1 MHKFK
6 VRMPEKINDK
16 TIFSLLEVT
25 KSIKKTLEQRYSSAF
40 WIKAEMNKLNHYSHS
55 GHCFPEIIEKVDGK
69 IVAQC
74 KATLWR
80 DDYQNINRNFLRI
93 LQEPLKDGIKI
104 LFLAKIS
111 FDPAFGMSLQII
123 DIDPQFTLG
132 DLENEKRVTIKKLK
146 EEGIYDLNKKL
157 ELPLLP
163 QRLAIISVETSKGY
177 GDFLNVID
185 NNTWNYKF
193 FYLLFPSILQ
203 GEKAV
208 TGIIAQLERIKKV
221 IHHFDAVAIIR
232 GGGGD
237 VGLSC
242 YNKYELAK
250 AIALFPIPVIT
261 GIGHVTNETV
271 CEMIAHTNAITP
283 TKLAE
288 YLLQKFHNF
297 SVPIQKVKE
306 KIADKSRRLLSEEN
320 TKLESEL
327 KLFRSIT
334 VNILNTNENR
344 IKNASYAIQQQS
356 QFIIKNNHEKL
367 NVVQAK
373 TRIATKFNLNQLK
386 VTVIQLQDKL
396 ELQPIQYLKN
406 SELALESIEK
416 NIQIMDPINVLKR
429 GFSIT
434 YSNGKAVK
442 DISQLEKG
450 AKINTVL
457 FNGTIKSTITKIKE

>member
-1 MHKFK
+1 
-6 VRMPEKINDK
+6 MPEKINDK

-25 KSIKKTLEQRYSSAF
+25 NSIKKTLDQRYTSAF

-69 IVAQC
+69 IIAQI

-93 LQEPLKDGIKI
+93 LKEPLKNGIKI

-111 FDPAFGMSLQII
+111 FDPAFGLSLQII
-123 DIDPQFTLG
+123 DIDPQYTLG
-132 DLENEKRVTIKKLK
+132 DLENEKRETIKKLQL
-146 EEGIYDLNKKL
+146 EGIYDQNKKL
-157 ELPLLP
+157 ELPFLP
-163 QRLAIISVETSKGY
+163 QRIAIISVETSKGL
-177 GDFLNVID
+177 GDFIDVID
-185 NNTWNYKF
+185 KNSWNYKF

-203 GEKAV
+203 GDKAV
-208 TGIIAQLERIKKV
+208 LGIMAQLERIRKV
-221 IHHFDAVAIIR
+221 FHHFDAVAIIR

-242 YNKYELAK
+242 YNNYELSK
-250 AIALFPIPVIT
+250 AITLFPIPVIT

-288 YLLQKFHNF
+288 YLIQKFHNF
-297 SVPIQKVKE
+297 SVPIQKAKD
-306 KIADKSRRLLSEEN
+306 KIVDKSRRLLSEEN

-327 KLFRSIT
+327 KLFRSLT
-334 VNILNTNENR
+334 VNILNTNKNR
-344 IKNASYAIQQQS
+344 IKNASYAIQQHS
-356 QFIIKNNHEKL
+356 QFIVKNNKEKL
-367 NVVQAK
+367 NVLQAK

-386 VTVIQLQDKL
+386 VTVIQLQEKL
-396 ELQPIQYLKN
+396 ELQPILYLKN
-406 SELALESIEK
+406 SELALENIEK

-434 YSNGKAVK
+434 YSNGNAVK
-442 DISQLEKG
+442 DVSQLKEGVAIK
-450 AKINTVL
+450 TVL
-457 FNGTIKSTITKIKE
+457 FNGTINSTITKIKE

>member
-1 MHKFK
+1 
-6 VRMPEKINDK
+6 MPEKINDK

-25 KSIKKTLEQRYSSAF
+25 NSIKKTLDERYTSAF
-40 WIKAEMNKLNHYSHS
+40 WIKAEMNKLNHYSQS
-55 GHCFPEIIEKVDGK
+55 GHCFPELVEKRDGK
-69 IVAQC
+69 IIAQI
-74 KATLWR
+74 KSTIWR

-93 LQEPLKDGIKI
+93 LKEPLKDGIKI

-111 FDPAFGMSLQII
+111 FDPAFGLSLQII
-123 DIDPQFTLG
+123 DIDPQYTLG
-132 DLENEKRVTIKKLK
+132 DLENEKRETIKKLQL
-146 EEGIYDLNKKL
+146 EGIYDQNKKL
-157 ELPLLP
+157 ELSFLP
-163 QRLAIISVETSKGY
+163 QRIAIISVATSKGL
-177 GDFLNVID
+177 GDFLDVID
-185 NNTWNYKF
+185 KNSWNYKF

-203 GEKAV
+203 GDKAV
-208 TGIIAQLERIKKV
+208 TGIMAQLKRIEKV

-242 YNKYELAK
+242 YNNYELAK

-288 YLLQKFHNF
+288 FLIQKFHNF
-297 SVPIQKVKE
+297 SVPIQKAKE
-306 KIADKSRRLLSEEN
+306 KIADKFRRLLSEEN

-334 VNILNTNENR
+334 VSILQTNENR

-356 QFIIKNNHEKL
+356 QFIVKNNHEKL
-367 NVVQAK
+367 NVLQAK

-386 VTVIQLQDKL
+386 VTVIQLQEKL

-406 SELALESIEK
+406 SELALENIEK
-416 NIQIMDPINVLKR
+416 IIQIMDPINVLKR

-434 YSNGKAVK
+434 YLNGKAVK
-442 DISQLEKG
+442 DVSQLEEG
-450 AKINTVL
+450 AAINTLL
-457 FNGTIKSTITKIKE
+457 FNGTIESTITKIKE

>member
-1 MHKFK
+1 
-6 VRMPEKINDK
+6 MPEKINDK

-25 KSIKKTLEQRYSSAF
+25 NSIKKTLEERYKSAF
-40 WIKAEMNKLNHYSHS
+40 WIKAEMNKLNHYSQS

-69 IVAQC
+69 IIAQI

-93 LQEPLKDGIKI
+93 LKEPLKDGIKI

-111 FDPAFGMSLQII
+111 FDPAFGLSLQII
-123 DIDPQFTLG
+123 DIDPQYTLG
-132 DLENEKRVTIKKLK
+132 DLENEKRETIKKLQL
-146 EEGIYDLNKKL
+146 EGIYDKNKKL
-157 ELPLLP
+157 QLSFLP
-163 QRLAIISVETSKGY
+163 QRIAIISVETSKGF
-177 GDFLNVID
+177 GDFIDVID
-185 NNTWNYKF
+185 KNSWNYKF

-203 GEKAV
+203 GDKAV
-208 TGIIAQLERIKKV
+208 PGIITQLERIKKV

-242 YNKYELAK
+242 YNNYELAK
-250 AIALFPIPVIT
+250 AITLFPLPVIT

-288 YLLQKFHNF
+288 FLLQKFHNF
-297 SVPIQKVKE
+297 SVPIQKAKD
-306 KIADKSRRLLSEEN
+306 KIADKSRRLLSEKN

-327 KLFRSIT
+327 KLFRTIT
-334 VNILNTNENR
+334 LNILNTNENH

-356 QFIIKNNHEKL
+356 QFIVKNNHEKL
-367 NVVQAK
+367 NVLQAK

-386 VTVIQLQDKL
+386 VIIIQLQEKL
-396 ELQPIQYLKN
+396 ELQPILYLKN
-406 SELALESIEK
+406 SELSVENIEK

-442 DISQLEKG
+442 DFSQLELG
-450 AKINTVL
+450 SAINTVL
-457 FNGTIKSTITKIKE
+457 FNGTIDSTITKIKE

>member
-1 MHKFK
+1 
-6 VRMPEKINDK
+6 MPEKINDK

-25 KSIKKTLEQRYSSAF
+25 NSIKKTLDQRYTSAF

-55 GHCFPEIIEKVDGK
+55 GHCFPEMIEKVDGK
-69 IVAQC
+69 IIAQI

-93 LQEPLKDGIKI
+93 LKEPLKNGIKI

-111 FDPAFGMSLQII
+111 LDPAFGLSLQII
-123 DIDPQFTLG
+123 DIDPHYTLG
-132 DLENEKRVTIKKLK
+132 DLENEKRETIKKLQL
-146 EEGIYDLNKKL
+146 EGIYDQNKKL
-157 ELPLLP
+157 ELPFLP
-163 QRLAIISVETSKGY
+163 QRIAIISVETSKGL
-177 GDFLNVID
+177 GDFIDVID
-185 NNTWNYKF
+185 KNSWNYKF

-203 GEKAV
+203 RDKAV
-208 TGIIAQLERIKKV
+208 LGIMAQLERIRKV

-242 YNKYELAK
+242 YNNYELAK
-250 AIALFPIPVIT
+250 AITLFPIPVIT

-288 YLLQKFHNF
+288 YLIQKFHNF
-297 SVPIQKVKE
+297 SVPIQKAKD
-306 KIADKSRRLLSEEN
+306 KIVDKSRRLLSEEN

-327 KLFRSIT
+327 KLFRSLT
-334 VNILNTNENR
+334 VTILNTNKNR
-344 IKNASYAIQQQS
+344 IKNASYAIQHHS
-356 QFIIKNNHEKL
+356 QFIVKNNKEKL
-367 NVVQAK
+367 NVLQAK

-386 VTVIQLQDKL
+386 VTVIQLQEKL
-396 ELQPIQYLKN
+396 ELQPTLYLKN
-406 SELALESIEK
+406 SELALENIEK

-434 YSNGKAVK
+434 YSNGNAVK
-442 DISQLEKG
+442 DVSQLKEGVAIK
-450 AKINTVL
+450 TVL
-457 FNGTIKSTITKIKE
+457 FNGTINSTITKIKE

>member
-1 MHKFK
+1 
-6 VRMPEKINDK
+6 MPEKINDK
-16 TIFSLLEVT
+16 AIFSLLEVT
-25 KSIKKTLEQRYSSAF
+25 NSIKKTLEERYKSAF
-40 WIKAEMNKLNHYSHS
+40 WIKAEMNKLNHYSQS
-55 GHCFPEIIEKVDGK
+55 GHCFPELIEKRDGK
-69 IVAQC
+69 IIAQI
-74 KATLWR
+74 KSTIWR

-93 LQEPLKDGIKI
+93 LKEPLKDGIKI
-104 LFLAKIS
+104 LFLAKIT
-111 FDPAFGMSLQII
+111 FDPAFGLSLQII
-123 DIDPQFTLG
+123 DIDPQYTLG
-132 DLENEKRVTIKKLK
+132 DLENEKRETIKKLQL
-146 EEGIYDLNKKL
+146 EGIYDKNKKL
-157 ELPLLP
+157 ALSLLP
-163 QRLAIISVETSKGY
+163 QRIAIISVATSKGF
-177 GDFLNVID
+177 GDFIDVID
-185 NNTWNYKF
+185 KNSWNYKF

-203 GEKAV
+203 GDKAV
-208 TGIIAQLERIKKV
+208 TGIMAQLEKIKKV

-242 YNKYELAK
+242 YNNYELAK
-250 AIALFPIPVIT
+250 AITIFPLPVIT

-288 YLLQKFHNF
+288 FLLQKFHNF
-297 SVPIQKVKE
+297 SVPIQKATE

-334 VNILNTNENR
+334 VNILNTNGNR

-373 TRIATKFNLNQLK
+373 TRIATKFNMNQLK
-386 VTVIQLQDKL
+386 VTVIQLQEKL
-396 ELQPIQYLKN
+396 ELQPILYLKN
-406 SELALESIEK
+406 SELTLENIEK

-442 DISQLEKG
+442 DVSQLEEG
-450 AKINTVL
+450 AAINTVL
-457 FNGTIKSTITKIKE
+457 FNGTIESTITKIKE

>member
-1 MHKFK
+1 
-6 VRMPEKINDK
+6 MPEKINDK

-25 KSIKKTLEQRYSSAF
+25 NSIKKTLKERYKSAF
-40 WIKAEMNKLNHYSHS
+40 WIKAEMNKLNHYSQS
-55 GHCFPEIIEKVDGK
+55 GHCFPELVEKRDGK
-69 IVAQC
+69 IIAQI
-74 KATLWR
+74 KSTIWR

-93 LQEPLKDGIKI
+93 LKEPLKDGIKI

-111 FDPAFGMSLQII
+111 FDPAFGLSLQII
-123 DIDPQFTLG
+123 DIDPQYTLG
-132 DLENEKRVTIKKLK
+132 DLENEKLETIKKLQL
-146 EEGIYDLNKKL
+146 EGIYDQNKKL
-157 ELPLLP
+157 ELSILP
-163 QRLAIISVETSKGY
+163 QRIAIISVATSKGF
-177 GDFLNVID
+177 GDFRDVID
-185 NNTWNYKF
+185 KNSWNYKF

-203 GEKAV
+203 GDKAV
-208 TGIIAQLERIKKV
+208 IGIIPQLERIKKV

-242 YNKYELAK
+242 YNNYELAK

-288 YLLQKFHNF
+288 FLIQKFHNF
-297 SVPIQKVKE
+297 SVPIQKAKE
-306 KIADKSRRLLSEEN
+306 KIVDKSKRLLSEEN

-334 VNILNTNENR
+334 VSILNTNENR

-356 QFIIKNNHEKL
+356 QFIVKNNHEKL
-367 NVVQAK
+367 NVLQAK

-386 VTVIQLQDKL
+386 AAVIQLQEKL
-396 ELQPIQYLKN
+396 AIQPILYLKN
-406 SELALESIEK
+406 PKLALENIEK

-442 DISQLEKG
+442 DVAQLEEG
-450 AKINTVL
+450 AAINTVL
-457 FNGTIKSTITKIKE
+457 FNGTIESTITKIKE